1 VCMRVAMWGWVLV
14 MVVSS
19 PARAQQQ
26 QAAANGNDQTLKR
39 LSIEGLSSI
48 DVTSTLKHAEPISG
62 SAAAI
67 EVITGDDIRRA
78 GITTLPE
85 ALRLATGVQVARF
98 DGRTWAITARGFNI
112 STANKLVVMIDGRS
126 VYTPLFSGVFW
137 DVQDLILEDVD
148 RIEVIRGPGAT
159 LWGANAV
166 NGVINIVTKHASQ
179 TEGTLVQIGGGT
191 DLGQT
196 GVRYGRRLGSDGGI
210 RVYGKYRYRGS
221 QVFETG
227 ESAQDPLRSG
237 QAGFRLDHGAS
248 GRTLMTLQGDIYKGA
263 IGIFDRPDSDVA
275 GGNLLGRVAHT
286 FPSGSQLQFQ
296 AYYDGTYRRVPRQ
309 FAEHR
314 DTMDL
319 DLQYRTRAGSRHD
332 LVTGIGYQLTHG
344 HAAPS
349 PVLFFS
355 PETRTSPL
363 WNLFAQDEIAI
374 APNRVAVIVGSKF
387 EHNDYTGFEFQPTV
401 RARWTPGGRD
411 TLWGAVSRAVRMP
424 TRFDSDLRFTG
435 PAPFVVLRGD
445 PGFLSETVLSRE
457 IGYRRRFG
465 AAASIDLVAFY
476 NTYDD
481 LRTQEPTLPLGL
493 PIVLSNLMQARTSGL
508 EMSAEYEPAATVRL
522 HFGYTYPSED
532 FQLEPGSR
540 DQTGGTSEYN
550 DPAHQVWAR
559 SNVNLPH
566 DVEADAVFRFVGE
579 LPHPLVPGYAELT
592 LRLGWRRGNTEL
604 SIVGDNLLHDHHPEF
619 GNLTPR
625 EEYPRSVFGQV
636 TWRF

>member
-1 VCMRVAMWGWVLV
+1 VRMRVAAWVSALV
-14 MVVSS
+14 LLV
-19 PARAQQQ
+19 PLAARAQGQV
-26 QAAANGNDQTLKR
+26 AAASPGDQTLKR
-39 LSIEGLSSI
+39 LSIEDLSGI
-48 DVTSTLKHAEPISG
+48 DVTSTLKHAEPVFA

-78 GITTLPE
+78 GITMLPE
-85 ALRLATGVQVARF
+85 ALRLVTGVQVARF
-98 DGRTWAITARGFNI
+98 DGHTWATSARGFNI

-137 DVQDLILEDVD
+137 DVQDLVLEDVD

-196 GVRYGRRLGSDGGI
+196 AVRYGRAIGRDGGV

-227 ESAQDPLRSG
+227 ESARDPLRSG
-237 QAGFRLDHGAS
+237 QAGFRFDHGAS

-263 IGIFDRPDSDVA
+263 IGISDRPDSDVA
-275 GGNLLGRVAHT
+275 GGNLLARVAHT
-286 FPSGSQLQFQ
+286 YASGSQLQLQ

-319 DLQYRTRAGSRHD
+319 DLQYQTRIAARHD

-349 PVLFFS
+349 QVLFFV

-363 WNLFAQDEIAI
+363 WNLFAQDEITI
-374 APNRVAVIVGSKF
+374 APNRLAVIVGSKF

-401 RARWTPGGRD
+401 RGRWTPGGRD

-435 PAPFVVLRGD
+435 VTPIVVLRGD
-445 PGFLSETVLSRE
+445 AGFQSETVRSRE
-457 IGYRRRFG
+457 IGYRRFG
-465 AAASIDLVAFY
+465 SAASIDLAAFY

-481 LRTQEPTLPLGL
+481 LRTQEPTPPAGI
-493 PIVLSNLMQARTSGL
+493 PIVLSNLMKARTSGI
-508 EMSAEYEPAATVRL
+508 EVSAEVEPAVAVRL
-522 HFGYTYPSED
+522 HAGYTYLSED
-532 FQLEPGSR
+532 FRLQPGSR
-540 DQTGGTSEYN
+540 DISNGTAEYN
-550 DPAHQVWAR
+550 DPVHQGWLR
-559 SNVNLPH
+559 SNINLAR
-566 DVEADAVFRFVGE
+566 DFEADAIFRYVDA
-579 LPHPLVPGYAELT
+579 LPHPIVPGYAELT
-592 LRLGWRRGNTEL
+592 LRFGWRRGTTEL
-604 SIVGDNLLHDHHPEF
+604 SVIGDNLLHDHHPEF

-625 EEYPRSVFGQV
+625 VEYPRSVFGQA